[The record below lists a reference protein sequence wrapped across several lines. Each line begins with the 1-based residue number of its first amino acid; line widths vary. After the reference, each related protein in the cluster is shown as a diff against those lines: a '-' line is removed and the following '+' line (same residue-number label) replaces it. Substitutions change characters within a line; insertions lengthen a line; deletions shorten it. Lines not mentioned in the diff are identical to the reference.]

1 MYDFSHVD
9 VNTYSYPSLD
19 QLDSLQV
26 LGEIQATSNKHV
38 NQTDLYRNRYALS
51 CSGSD
56 SGNTQLTYVYTV
68 DGSEIQRS
76 PVEVGSLSDKSHYL
90 GRV

>member
-26 LGEIQATSNKHV
+26 LGEIQATSNTHV
-38 NQTDLYRNRYALS
+38 NETDLDRSRYALS

-56 SGNTQLTYVYTV
+56 SGNTQLMYTYVYCWWFWNPALTSW
-68 DGSEIQRS
+68 GW
-76 PVEVGSLSDKSHYL
+76 
-90 GRV
+90 

>member
-26 LGEIQATSNKHV
+26 LGEIQATSNNMLIRLIWTEVVMHCPAV
-38 NQTDLYRNRYALS
+38 
-51 CSGSD
+51 GV
-56 SGNTQLTYVYTV
+56 TQAIHNLCIPMYTV

-76 PVEVGSLSDKSHYL
+76 PVEVSSLSHYL
-90 GRV
+90 RRV